1 MKFPRKKKSR
11 LTFAEQIKSINAS
24 YYQPQPNF
32 SSLKVF
38 LLFFPAPRIKTT
50 LTTPPKIDKC
60 RVAQTNIP
68 GVSDGRVSTPSLDHF
83 ANSVSQKAQV
93 ALGSSLEA
101 TGPVQQIRV
110 VTNQNYLLILPR
122 HFYIMPFF
130 VYNLSL
136 PGPNSQNPPT
146 SPS

>member
-1 MKFPRKKKSR
+1 MRNKKR
-11 LTFAEQIKSINAS
+11 NPCLLLPTQ
-24 YYQPQPNF
+24 QNF
-32 SSLKVF
+32 SSLRVF
-38 LLFFPAPRIKTT
+38 LFFPAPRIKTT
-50 LTTPPKIDKC
+50 LITPPKIDKC

-93 ALGSSLEA
+93 AFGSSLEA
-101 TGPVQQIRV
+101 TGTSRCE
-110 VTNQNYLLILPR
+110 VTNRNYLLILPR
-122 HFYIMPFF
+122 HLYIMIFF